1 MQIGDLVRVK
11 WANPTV
17 KDPRMGI
24 VTKIIQ
30 YGSLP
35 SKFIE
40 VTLTNGYVATYRIE
54 TLEVICK

>member
-11 WANPTV
+11 YPNPTV

-24 VTKIIQ
+24 VTGIIQ

-40 VTLTNGYVATYRIE
+40 VTLTNGYIATYRISN
-54 TLEVICK
+54 LEVICK